1 LWRCTAYNNL
11 HKRKFSDPAILIK
24 HSNIRVCV
32 KAVTIHEHGGPD
44 KLIYEDIQDPK
55 PSKDDVLVKVK
66 ACGVNHLDIW
76 VRQGL
81 AGKSLQFPHIL
92 GCDITGEIVSKN
104 RSFAVGSRVMVYPGL
119 SCGKCSYCKSGRE
132 TLCSKFTIIGGFGNI
147 QGGYAE
153 YVSVPL
159 RNIVKIPAWFSFEE
173 AACLGV
179 SYLTSWSML
188 KSTSVG
194 KGSTLLV
201 YGAGSGVGSA
211 TIQLAK
217 AKGAK
222 VVTTVS
228 DEAKVGLAKKLGAS
242 HVINRTK
249 QDIVAEVMAITGSG
263 VDAVIDHVGAST
275 WMTSLKCLKLGGKMA
290 VCGATSGEVANV
302 EIRTVY
308 NKQAS
313 IIGAYLGIKKELV
326 EMMRFMQTK
335 KIRPVIDSKIDL
347 RKAAYAHERMEK
359 NEHFGKIVLM
369 IH

>member
-1 LWRCTAYNNL
+1 
-11 HKRKFSDPAILIK
+11 
-24 HSNIRVCV
+24 V

-44 KLIYEDIQDPK
+44 KLVYEDIEDPK
-55 PSKDDVLVKVK
+55 PSKDEVLVKIK

-92 GCDITGEIVSKN
+92 GCDITGEITSKN
-104 RSFAVGSRVMVYPGL
+104 RSFALGSRVMVYSGL

-132 TLCSKFTIIGGFGNI
+132 NLCAKFTIIGGFSNV

-153 YVSVPL
+153 YVSVRL

-179 SYLTSWSML
+179 SYLTAWNML

-194 KGSTLLV
+194 KGSTVLV

-222 VVTTVS
+222 VITTVS
-228 DEAKVGLAKKLGAS
+228 DEAKIGLAGKLGAS
-242 HVINRTK
+242 HVINRTR
-249 QDIVAEVMAITGSG
+249 QDIATEVMAITSGG

-290 VCGATSGEVANV
+290 VCGATSGEVANI
-302 EIRTVY
+302 EIRTLY

-313 IIGAYLGIKKELV
+313 IIGAYLGAKKELV
-326 EMMRFMQTK
+326 EMMRFMQTN

-359 NEHFGKIVLM
+359 NQHFGKIVLA